1 MRMLFSIKTYRSF
14 FSLISLLLVLQP
26 TQAADILDGLMLAL
40 TFDEGGGD
48 AVADKS
54 GQGNDAKVDGNAKWI
69 DGKIGGG
76 FQFDGKTW
84 VVAPHIP
91 FNDKDFT
98 IQFWVKSDMLSGAE
112 EVVFSQHELNSK
124 NLSLHLRLYSTGKV
138 RLGYYSNDLDTDA
151 GLVKKGAWHNLT
163 FCVDNGKK
171 TRTIYVD
178 GEMAKK
184 VPAAEKYL
192 GKKGDT
198 IIGGWNRVDKG
209 RGKAYQVYMGAVDE
223 VRVWHRALSPDQI
236 QLSMKT
242 EMPVEAKGKLAH
254 LWSQIK
260 RSSF

>member
-1 MRMLFSIKTYRSF
+1 MRILPHIKTSQLF
-14 FSLISLLLVLQP
+14 LGLILLLLVLQP
-26 TQAADILDGLMLAL
+26 NQAADILDDLVMAL
-40 TFDEGGGD
+40 TFDEGNGD
-48 AVADKS
+48 VVVDKS
-54 GQGNDAKVDGNAKWI
+54 GQGNDAKIDGSAKWI

-151 GLVKKGAWHNLT
+151 GLVKKGTWHNLT

-184 VPAAEKYL
+184 GPAAEKYL
-192 GKKGDT
+192 GEEG
-198 IIGGWNRVDKG
+198 IPLLVVGIVSIKG
-209 RGKAYQVYMGAVDE
+209 REKLTRCIWGL
-223 VRVWHRALSPDQI
+223 W
-236 QLSMKT
+236 MK
-242 EMPVEAKGKLAH
+242 
-254 LWSQIK
+254 S
-260 RSSF
+260 